1 MKENFSNRK
10 KEQNHLNQNNKN
22 YLILNKKSL
31 FQKKKKI
38 TTSINNTKFLIK
50 QKKFNFN
57 NKKISDSLIKLKKKI
72 RFKIF
77 YSLKLKIIKN
87 L

>member
-50 QKKFNFN
+50 LKKFNFN
-57 NKKISDSLIKLKKKI
+57 NKKISVSLIKLKKKI

>member
-10 KEQNHLNQNNKN
+10 KEQTHLNQNNKN

-50 QKKFNFN
+50 LKKFNFN
-57 NKKISDSLIKLKKKI
+57 NKKILVSLIKLKKKI